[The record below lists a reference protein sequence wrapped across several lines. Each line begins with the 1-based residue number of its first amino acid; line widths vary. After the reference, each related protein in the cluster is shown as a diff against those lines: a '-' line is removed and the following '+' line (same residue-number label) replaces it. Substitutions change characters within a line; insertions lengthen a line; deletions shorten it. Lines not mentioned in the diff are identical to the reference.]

1 MVKNKNRISF
11 TFLPLVLSL
20 SLSLPLSSPLS
31 FYLDDDPRE
40 FWKKKKEKKEKKRKE
55 KFTEPF
61 ARVYYARVRR
71 RALATPIKIPLYKA
85 DP

>member
-1 MVKNKNRISF
+1 MRGGKNVVKNKNLVSLLLFSLSF
-11 TFLPLVLSL
+11 
-20 SLSLPLSSPLS
+20 SLSLPLH
-31 FYLDDDPRE
+31 LDDDPRVLE
-40 FWKKKKEKKEKKRKE
+40 KEKGEKKKGKKERKK

>member
-1 MVKNKNRISF
+1 MI
-11 TFLPLVLSL
+11 
-20 SLSLPLSSPLS
+20 
-31 FYLDDDPRE
+31 RE
-40 FWKKKKEKKEKKRKE
+40 FWKKKKERKRKE
-55 KFTEPF
+55 RKKERKKKFTEPF